1 MIICY
6 WNGTSKLNSPGVL
19 DLLTPKVDSYPSD
32 FLSSVPREVL
42 HPWQCHHGSP
52 SRPGTVPL
60 WSLAVPWRRT
70 SNARAD
76 SIIHENQ
83 TMELC
88 SEWRVN
94 FWYAGGVPTFLSLV
108 FPKPGLPQSGKWHR
122 TSKSHWMDL
131 WVRKRN
137 QPQLFFLEGL
147 LLLVLCSLKLYLS
160 FNQNVHLQKLSAL
173 GKRASSRPTLDA
185 DLRSIIQTLGQDS
198 GLGMVSVGANG

>member
-108 FPKPGLPQSGKWHR
+108 SPKPGLPQSGKWHR
-122 TSKSHWMDL
+122 TSKSHWMGRL
-131 WVRKRN
+131 SGEKK
-137 QPQLFFLEGL
+137 PTPA
-147 LLLVLCSLKLYLS
+147 VLSGGPS
-160 FNQNVHLQKLSAL
+160 
-173 GKRASSRPTLDA
+173 SSRPLQPEAVFELQPECSPAETQ
-185 DLRSIIQTLGQDS
+185 RFGKEGFSK
-198 GLGMVSVGANG
+198 ANSL